1 MIVSSHLS
9 HWPDPLS
16 KAAGSLG
23 LPSEGGS
30 LGSIRRKATTRVKVK
45 VWDFFFE
52 SYTQR
57 RWERKNWMD
66 LRLQSSD
73 DGDLNTYSMMF
84 GENDGSTTP
93 YSLSDDGDLTHSMM
107 AVNWGGAWAMG
118 LCHLPHKAFPKPLE
132 RTISRKNTT
141 YFLFR

>member
-1 MIVSSHLS
+1 MEVVVVVVVVLQSESLCRWDLS
-9 HWPDPLS
+9 DDCVITPLS
-16 KAAGSLG
+16 LTRSAVKGRRIIGIAI
-23 LPSEGGS
+23 SEGGFNQEKS
-30 LGSIRRKATTRVKVK
+30 NNKGESESVGIV
-45 VWDFFFE
+45 FE

-57 RWERKNWMD
+57 RWERKNRID

-107 AVNWGGAWAMG
+107 AVNWGGA
-118 LCHLPHKAFPKPLE
+118 
-132 RTISRKNTT
+132 
-141 YFLFR
+141 

>member
-1 MIVSSHLS
+1 
-9 HWPDPLS
+9 
-16 KAAGSLG
+16 
-23 LPSEGGS
+23 
-30 LGSIRRKATTRVKVK
+30 
-45 VWDFFFE
+45 
-52 SYTQR
+52 
-57 RWERKNWMD
+57 MD

-107 AVNWGGAWAMG
+107 AVNWGGVWAFG
-118 LCHLPHKAFPKPLE
+118 PLSSSTQSFPQST
-132 RTISRKNTT
+132 RTYDFEKKT